1 MQAFRTRG
9 EPRADERD
17 VFALTPDLLLDTH
30 VVVRWL
36 VEPKRLS
43 RDQLRV
49 IRTAARFGRPL
60 GLSAISLVEIAVIPG
75 ARLRAP
81 ARDILGALDPSDG
94 FKIVPIDLTIAAE
107 VEAVGDSLRD
117 PNDRVIVA
125 TARVHGLRLVT
136 SDQRI
141 IASKLV
147 PVVE

>member
-1 MQAFRTRG
+1 MQACRTRG

-17 VFALTPDLLLDTH
+17 VFALTADLLLDTH
-30 VVVRWL
+30 ILVRWL
-36 VEPKRLS
+36 VEPRRLS

-49 IRTAARFGRPL
+49 IRTAARSGRPL

-75 ARLRAP
+75 ARLGAP
-81 ARDILGALDPSDG
+81 AQDILGALEPSEE
-94 FKIVPIDLTIAAE
+94 FKIVPIDLTIATE

-117 PNDRVIVA
+117 PMDRVIVA
-125 TARVHGLRLVT
+125 TARVHLVT

-141 IASKLV
+141 IASKLC